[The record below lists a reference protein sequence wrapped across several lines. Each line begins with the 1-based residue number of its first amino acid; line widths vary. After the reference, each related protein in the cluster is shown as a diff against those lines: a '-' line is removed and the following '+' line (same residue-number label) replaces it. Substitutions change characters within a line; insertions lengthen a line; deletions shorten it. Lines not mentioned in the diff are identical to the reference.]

1 MLISFFIYIRGEAEM
16 ALKPQQLQLI
26 EAMMA
31 NPMMSDVKLARELH
45 INNKTVGVWRKLPEF
60 QEELKARLHDKWKGA
75 ERLAQ
80 ETMIN
85 LAENGD
91 FKASKYILDSMGY
104 APATKI
110 EADVSN
116 NITINVEE

>member
-1 MLISFFIYIRGEAEM
+1 M

-31 NPMMSDVKLARELH
+31 NPMESDVKLAQILN

-60 QEELKARLHDKWKGA
+60 QEELKRRLQEKWKGA
-75 ERLAQ
+75 ERIAQ

-85 LAENGD
+85 LASNGD
-91 FKASKYILDSMGY
+91 FKASKYILDSLDY
-104 APATKI
+104 APSQKI
-110 EADVSN
+110 EAQLTD
-116 NITINVEE
+116 NITINIEE

>member
-1 MLISFFIYIRGEAEM
+1 M

-31 NPMMSDVKLARELH
+31 NPMESDVKLAQLLH

-60 QEELKARLHDKWKGA
+60 QEELKRRLQEKWKGA
-75 ERLAQ
+75 ERIAQ

-85 LAENGD
+85 LASNGD
-91 FKASKYILDSMGY
+91 FKASKYILDSLDY
-104 APATKI
+104 APAQKI
-110 EADVSN
+110 EAQLTD
-116 NITINVEE
+116 NITINIEE

>member
-1 MLISFFIYIRGEAEM
+1 M

-26 EAMMA
+26 EAMLASPMA
-31 NPMMSDVKLARELH
+31 SDVQLAKMLH

-60 QEELKARLHDKWKGA
+60 QDELKRRLADKWKDA
-75 ERLAQ
+75 ERIAQ

-85 LAENGD
+85 LASEGD

-104 APATKI
+104 APTQHI
-110 EADVSN
+110 EAEVKNDI
-116 NITINVEE
+116 NIVVGE